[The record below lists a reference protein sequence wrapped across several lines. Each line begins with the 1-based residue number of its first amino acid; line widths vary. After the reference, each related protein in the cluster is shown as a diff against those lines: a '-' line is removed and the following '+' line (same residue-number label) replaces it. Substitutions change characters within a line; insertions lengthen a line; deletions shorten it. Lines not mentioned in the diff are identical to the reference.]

1 VEVSR
6 QAEGRLERTLAVNIE
21 AERNKMLL
29 DQQKEETSAGQLGL
43 SILKAE
49 REWMKTV
56 HDINQKVRDQSQRG
70 RDLWDRQKL
79 TRFMELMG
87 VGLQDEIQTADINEF
102 LYNAAVEMDSL
113 ERVKKVKIDK
123 KTGERVI
130 TGTWGHAQIADDEAV
145 MGQVNLALKVIVPRF
160 AMGNMNL
167 WQNFLKLIG
176 GSYSEDFQ
184 ALDLR
189 QPLMAV
195 GRDNKPI
202 VITADTNPN
211 SIKEFW
217 VTDAAGNRTKGA
229 ISLGQVQRVF
239 GKDVGVKMMMLLVKA
254 SQSQQDR
261 VDAGQ

>member
-1 VEVSR
+1 
-6 QAEGRLERTLAVNIE
+6 
-21 AERNKMLL
+21 
-29 DQQKEETSAGQLGL
+29 
-43 SILKAE
+43 
-49 REWMKTV
+49 
-56 HDINQKVRDQSQRG
+56 
-70 RDLWDRQKL
+70 
-79 TRFMELMG
+79 MELMG
-87 VGLQDEIQTADINEF
+87 EGLQDEIQTADINEF

-113 ERVKKVKIDK
+113 ARVKNVEIDK
-123 KTGERVI
+123 KTGKGVI
-130 TGTWGHAQIADDEAV
+130 KGTWGHAQKADNEAV
-145 MGQVNLALKVIVPRF
+145 LGQVNMALKVIVPRF

-217 VTDAAGNRTKGA
+217 VTDAAGNRTLA
-229 ISLGQVQRVF
+229 PISLGQVQDVF